1 MKATEMRDLSYD
13 ELVRRL
19 DELKEEQ
26 FNLRFQSASGQLE
39 DTNRL
44 RIVRREIARVMT
56 IIGERQREEAAEAK
70 ND

>member
-1 MKATEMRDLSYD
+1 MKAIEMRDLSYD

-26 FNLRFQSASGQLE
+26 FNLRFQRASGQLE

-44 RIVRREIARVMT
+44 RIVRREIARVLT
-56 IIGERQREEAAEAK
+56 VIGERQREQAAEAK

>member
-1 MKATEMRDLSYD
+1 MKAAEMRDLSHD

-26 FNLRFQSASGQLE
+26 FNLRFQRASGQLE

-44 RIVRREIARVMT
+44 RIIRREIARVMT